1 MESRRNIRFTA
12 TERANDAPVCHCTDV
27 SPRNLKQAA
36 AETNLHLKS
45 PLREVTLHLEA
56 SNSFLPDVVL
66 ITIHQRRPMLQMY
79 ILHQRAY
86 DAVLGA
92 QHY

>member
-1 MESRRNIRFTA
+1 MMRLYATA
-12 TERANDAPVCHCTDV
+12 LTSLLVI
-27 SPRNLKQAA
+27 SQQQK
-36 AETNLHLKS
+36 NLHLKS
-45 PLREVTLHLEA
+45 PLGRVTPHLEA
-56 SNSFLPDVVL
+56 SDISLDAVL
-66 ITIHQRRPMLQMY
+66 IIHHQREPMMQMY

>member
-1 MESRRNIRFTA
+1 ML
-12 TERANDAPVCHCTDV
+12 HCTDV
-27 SPRNLKQAA
+27 SPLNLTAA
-36 AETNLHLKS
+36 AENLHLKS
-45 PLREVTLHLEA
+45 PLGRVTPHLEA
-56 SNSFLPDVVL
+56 SDISLDAVL
-66 ITIHQRRPMLQMY
+66 IIHHQREPMMQMY

>member
-1 MESRRNIRFTA
+1 MR
-12 TERANDAPVCHCTDV
+12 HCTDV

-45 PLREVTLHLEA
+45 SLGGVTLHLQA
-56 SNSFLPDVVL
+56 SNIFLDAVL
-66 ITIHQRRPMLQMY
+66 LNTHHQRRPMLQMY

>member
-1 MESRRNIRFTA
+1 MGSRRNIKFTA
-12 TERANDAPVCHCTDV
+12 TERANDAPVLHCTDV

-56 SNSFLPDVVL
+56 SNSFLPDVVSTNYYSSE
-66 ITIHQRRPMLQMY
+66 I
-79 ILHQRAY
+79 AY
-86 DAVLGA
+86 VADVYLASERL
-92 QHY
+92 